1 MIVRIAGEGR
11 WHVPDGRSGDLLR
24 EDFLL
29 ARAVHDEREADYR
42 HRLLAICRYVRRHG
56 QRLAPSALGADLTIP
71 SPEMT
76 LAETADLLA
85 EHPGLP
91 AGGQSIL

>member
-11 WHVPDGRSGDLLR
+11 WRVPDGRSRELLR

-29 ARAVHDEREADYR
+29 ARAVHDEREIDYR
-42 HRLLAICRYVRRHG
+42 QQLLAICRYVRRHG
-56 QRLAPSALGADLTIP
+56 QRLGPSAHGADLTIP

-76 LAETADLLA
+76 LAETADLLS
-85 EHPGLP
+85 EHPGL
-91 AGGQSIL
+91 